1 MPTPTPHNA
10 AQKDQIAKTVLMPG
24 DPQRARFIAE
34 IFLDDAELVS
44 DIRDI
49 CAYTGTYGGKPVT
62 VMASGMGMP
71 SIGIYSYE
79 LYKFYDV
86 DRIIRIG
93 TTGSYLPDL
102 KLYDT
107 VLATSAW
114 SDSSFARVQ
123 SGDTDEIQLPSAEL
137 NDELRASAERQGIR
151 LYEGRLHSSDVY
163 YADTDDYVSGAMDR
177 GCCCVEMESF
187 ALFHHARHLGKQ
199 AACLLT
205 VSNSFVDN
213 AETTPEERRTAFQDM
228 MKVAL
233 GVL

>member
-1 MPTPTPHNA
+1 MPPTPHNA

-34 IFLDDAELVS
+34 TFLDSAALVS

-71 SIGIYSYE
+71 SLGIYTYE

-93 TTGSYLPDL
+93 TTGSYLPEL
-102 KLYDT
+102 ALYDT

-123 SGDTDEIQLPSAEL
+123 SGDPDDIQLPSAEL
-137 NDELRASAERQGIR
+137 NDEPIPTTTSRARWSVAAAAWRWRASP
-151 LYEGRLHSSDVY
+151 SS
-163 YADTDDYVSGAMDR
+163 
-177 GCCCVEMESF
+177 
-187 ALFHHARHLGKQ
+187 
-199 AACLLT
+199 
-205 VSNSFVDN
+205 
-213 AETTPEERRTAFQDM
+213 TTPSTWASRPPASSRCPTASSTMPRPRPRSAARPSRT
-228 MKVAL
+228 
-233 GVL
+233 

>member
-1 MPTPTPHNA
+1 MATAHNA
-10 AQKDQIAKTVLMPG
+10 AEKGQIAKTVLMPG
-24 DPQRARFIAE
+24 DPQRAQFIAE
-34 IFLDDAELVS
+34 TFLDGAKLVS
-44 DIRDI
+44 NIRNI
-49 CAYTGTYGGKPVT
+49 CAYTGTYQDKPVT

-93 TTGSYLPDL
+93 TTGSYLAEL

-123 SGDTDEIQLPSAEL
+123 SGDAEDVQLPTPEL
-137 NDELRASAERQGIR
+137 NDELRASAARQGIK
-151 LYEGRLHSSDVY
+151 LYEGRLHSSDVF
-163 YADTDDYVSGAMDR
+163 YADTPDYVSGAMKR

-187 ALFHHARHLGKQ
+187 ALFHHARVLGKQ

-205 VSNSFVDN
+205 VSNSFVDDT
-213 AETTPEERRTAFQDM
+213 ETTAEERRTAFQDM

-233 GVL
+233 GIL